1 MLYNVILSVPIV
13 LLFCVLLY
21 KCLLDFGLSPKS
33 AKHAVLPEEGFD
45 CRAAY
50 PNEWKTFGFALG
62 VRVLVMVSALF
73 CIMIG
78 SNEQVSLWDC
88 LEKLR
93 LWDANHYINLID
105 KGYSAYQEN
114 GEHLFLV
121 FYPCYVWLVRIVKLI
136 IPNTALAGALV
147 SALCFSWGCCWV
159 HKLAFESYDKSV
171 ADDAVLFLSVFPFSF
186 FFGTVMTEGLFLL
199 TTAAALY
206 YAHKHKWLAFGI
218 WGAFAALTR
227 MIGILVVL
235 PGVIEFFKS
244 VKPLV
249 VPIKASM
256 KRLAQKAMYIPLLFL
271 PCLGMLGYW
280 LLNYLVD
287 GNPFAYMIH
296 QQHWYQGPMWVTD
309 TLKYIVSY
317 LGRQFQQSM
326 AWAVWLPELILFIV
340 FFAILVLSLRSRKN
354 SSSILAYAF
363 CYLIA
368 NYSLSWLLSGGR
380 YLSCGFVFFILLAA
394 LVKNRSELRT
404 YVIVVESLFLG
415 IFLFGYVSGAQ
426 IM

>member
-33 AKHAVLPEEGFD
+33 AKHAVLPEEDFD

-62 VRVLVMVSALF
+62 VRVLVMVAALF

-78 SNEQVSLWDC
+78 LNEQVSLWDC
-88 LEKLR
+88 LAKLR

-121 FYPCYVWLVRIVKLI
+121 FYPCYVWFVRIVKLI
-136 IPNTALAGALV
+136 IPNTELAGALV

-287 GNPFAYMIH
+287 GNPFAYVIH
-296 QQHWYQGPMWVTD
+296 QQH
-309 TLKYIVSY
+309 
-317 LGRQFQQSM
+317 FQWHKP
-326 AWAVWLPELILFIV
+326 A
-340 FFAILVLSLRSRKN
+340 
-354 SSSILAYAF
+354 
-363 CYLIA
+363 
-368 NYSLSWLLSGGR
+368 
-380 YLSCGFVFFILLAA
+380 
-394 LVKNRSELRT
+394 
-404 YVIVVESLFLG
+404 
-415 IFLFGYVSGAQ
+415 
-426 IM
+426 